1 MNSMTKVFFLLLHRL
16 DTSHNERD
24 TSIIFHFLL
33 LKIVVVVVVIIIGKF
48 RRGGGVLPACG
59 TFYNSG
65 IRNIFQ

>member
-33 LKIVVVVVVIIIGKF
+33 LKNVVVVIIGKF